1 MHYLATA
8 HSDLHFLLTS
18 DSEPTSRVIVQL
30 LRELGYMK
38 VSEANDGAMAMR
50 TFKNARTVGAPIT
63 FLITDCAM
71 PLMDGLEL
79 MRTVRA
85 DEQLRAVPMLMVTAD
100 ATREHILEAAN
111 AGADDYLVKPFNSD
125 KLKQKID
132 LLLTKYATL
141 T

>member
-18 DSEPTSRVIVQL
+18 DSESTSRVIVQL

-50 TFKNARTVGAPIT
+50 AFANARTIGAPIT

-100 ATREHILEAAN
+100 ATREHILEAAS